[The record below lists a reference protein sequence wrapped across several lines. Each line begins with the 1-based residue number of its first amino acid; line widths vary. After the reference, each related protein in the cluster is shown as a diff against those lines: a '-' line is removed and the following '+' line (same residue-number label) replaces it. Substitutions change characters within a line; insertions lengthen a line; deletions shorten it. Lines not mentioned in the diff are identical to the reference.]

1 MEVFR
6 SPSHYIIV
14 NDDSALWW
22 SRTDGSPKITN
33 VSLAQNALSDNAVCL
48 GLAEGVIGKIQ
59 LHSESDRFLLLVR
72 QKTLV
77 GRILPGHQVF
87 TVSKVVA
94 IPLSEEEPQDLEF
107 EVCTEHNDTRNR
119 PTGMYLPKIQTT
131 KRREERQKE
140 KPTRRLLEELL
151 KIFTDTNSFYF
162 SSSYD
167 LTSSLQRQCT
177 LGKQNLP
184 LLQQVDDRFFWNKYM
199 MKDVIELQDPRV
211 NDWVTPIIQGFV
223 AIELIMLSDAAGWD
237 ERSRVPELFLQGEC
251 SDSFLI
257 VLISRRSRHRAG
269 MRYKCRGVDSKGH
282 ASIYVETEQIVY
294 CRGHTAALVLVRGS
308 LPVIWS
314 QPGYRYNP
322 LPVLNKNET
331 ETQAA
336 FKAHF
341 DDQLKNYNKQ
351 VIINL
356 VKQGGPEK
364 IVGDAF
370 LRHVLL
376 YNSADLTY
384 VSFDFHE
391 HCHGM
396 KFENVKLLTEGI
408 AHIINDMK
416 WFWMAQGKVIS
427 RQLGTVRVNCIDCL
441 DRTNVVQAAIAY
453 GILEN
458 QLKAFEAL
466 SQGSSLPYSSKRAIQ
481 VMWADNG
488 DAISRRYAGTNAMK
502 GDLIRTGERN
512 IAGVLKD
519 GFTSANRY
527 YLNCFLDSYRQAVTD
542 AMQGIPVK
550 DDLHTVYF
558 KEESTTAFIKSQTQ
572 LPRCEVDA
580 IIQHYREILIPSS
593 EHFLDGW
600 HLKVHD
606 PSLKCATVKDLDV
619 LLMLT
624 NRACHLAYCDED
636 AVTVVQHQS
645 ILLED
650 LEKIELGP
658 EPNEKK
664 TIMSCLRLHYCF
676 KGKSGYFHTLTQE
689 TQEDSKESLH
699 HIAERLQH
707 AKREAVGKELPITTQ
722 CLDRKNSAL
731 HDIPTVQLSEKDLEK
746 AQRLYHNLLED
757 ICSPENLEET
767 QMGKS
772 PHGAF
777 ELNEKFKCYD
787 REVLSDSDDDL
798 CASSHLYSKS
808 HLTDLGG
815 SYRSAASSSFIPCA
829 LPKAKSCKS
838 HFNIQISE
846 GNEDQLKTLVV
857 LPFADYSELASST
870 SREALA
876 PGTRETVEPGR
887 LLLHA
892 ASVASASEPG
902 AEAVLNEAEINKM
915 VKNCKTRI
923 IQI

>member
-1 MEVFR
+1 
-6 SPSHYIIV
+6 
-14 NDDSALWW
+14 
-22 SRTDGSPKITN
+22 
-33 VSLAQNALSDNAVCL
+33 NAVCL
-48 GLAEGVIGKIQ
+48 GLVEGVIGKIR
-59 LHSESDRFLLLVR
+59 LHSEYDRFLLLVR
-72 QKTLV
+72 QKTLA
-77 GRILPGHQVF
+77 GRIPPGHQVF

-94 IPLSEEEPQDLEF
+94 IPLSEEKPQDLEF
-107 EVCTEHNDTRNR
+107 E
-119 PTGMYLPKIQTT
+119 
-131 KRREERQKE
+131 ERQKE
-140 KPTRRLLEELL
+140 KLTRRLLEELL

-177 LGKQNLP
+177 VGKQNLP

-223 AIELIMLSDAAGWD
+223 AIKLIMLSDAAGWD
-237 ERSRVPELFLQGEC
+237 ERSRLLELFLQGGC

-257 VLISRRSRHRAG
+257 ALISRRSRHRAG

-391 HCHGM
+391 H
-396 KFENVKLLTEGI
+396 
-408 AHIINDMK
+408 
-416 WFWMAQGKVIS
+416 W
-427 RQLGTVRVNCIDCL
+427 
-441 DRTNVVQAAIAY
+441 
-453 GILEN
+453 
-458 QLKAFEAL
+458 
-466 SQGSSLPYSSKRAIQ
+466 
-481 VMWADNG
+481 
-488 DAISRRYAGTNAMK
+488 
-502 GDLIRTGERN
+502 
-512 IAGVLKD
+512 
-519 GFTSANRY
+519 
-527 YLNCFLDSYRQAVTD
+527 
-542 AMQGIPVK
+542 
-550 DDLHTVYF
+550 
-558 KEESTTAFIKSQTQ
+558 
-572 LPRCEVDA
+572 
-580 IIQHYREILIPSS
+580 
-593 EHFLDGW
+593 
-600 HLKVHD
+600 
-606 PSLKCATVKDLDV
+606 
-619 LLMLT
+619 
-624 NRACHLAYCDED
+624 
-636 AVTVVQHQS
+636 
-645 ILLED
+645 
-650 LEKIELGP
+650 
-658 EPNEKK
+658 
-664 TIMSCLRLHYCF
+664 
-676 KGKSGYFHTLTQE
+676 
-689 TQEDSKESLH
+689 
-699 HIAERLQH
+699 
-707 AKREAVGKELPITTQ
+707 
-722 CLDRKNSAL
+722 KNSAL

-746 AQRLYHNLLED
+746 AQCLYHNLLED
-757 ICSPENLEET
+757 ICLPENPEET
-767 QMGKS
+767 HMGKG

-777 ELNEKFKCYD
+777 ELNENFKYYD
-787 REVLSDSDDDL
+787 REELSDSDDDL
-798 CASSHLYSKS
+798 CASSHLYRKS
-808 HLTDLGG
+808 PLIDLGG

-838 HFNIQISE
+838 HLNIQISE

-857 LPFADYSELASST
+857 LPFADCSELASST

-876 PGTRETVEPGR
+876 PGTTETTELGR
-887 LLLHA
+887 LLFHTA
-892 ASVASASEPG
+892 AVASASERG
-902 AEAVLNEAEINKM
+902 AEAVLSEAEINIM